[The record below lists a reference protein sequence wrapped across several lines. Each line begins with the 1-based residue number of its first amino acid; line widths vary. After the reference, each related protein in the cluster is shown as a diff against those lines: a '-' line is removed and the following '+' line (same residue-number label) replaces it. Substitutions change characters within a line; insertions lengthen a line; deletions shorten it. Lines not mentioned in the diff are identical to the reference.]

1 MKMMIRRI
9 TDMAL
14 FVFCMILLVAGFGLV
29 FAAEIITLLIGS
41 VVWAW
46 GWRKGDG

>member
-1 MKMMIRRI
+1 
-9 TDMAL
+9 MAL

-41 VVWAW
+41 AVYAW
-46 GWRKGDG
+46 DWWKGRG